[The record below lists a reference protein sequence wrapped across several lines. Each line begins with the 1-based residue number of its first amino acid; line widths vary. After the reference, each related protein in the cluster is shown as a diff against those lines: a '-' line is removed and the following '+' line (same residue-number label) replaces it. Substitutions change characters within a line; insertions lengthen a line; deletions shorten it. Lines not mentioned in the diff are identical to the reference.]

1 MSTSVTPVSNKQAI
15 LNIYTQSFDRLMKT
29 INPNEISMDNIVLL
43 IIKTMEIVD
52 EQTTLKGEDKKNMV
66 LGIVGLVIKKYVKFQ
81 NIKETILEF
90 VDIFGGSIVENVIS
104 VSNKTF
110 NINQRRHMYR
120 AMKITYYVYHSMK
133 SCFCKGKKKK
143 GTPKPALVTDH
154 MEVVSVLDQMI
165 ADSNAA
171 TPSVTT
177 VDEVDVDVDVDVE
190 KK

>member
-1 MSTSVTPVSNKQAI
+1 MSTSATPVSNKQAI
-15 LNIYTQSFDRLMKT
+15 LHIYTQSFDRLMKT

-66 LGIVGLVIKKYVKFQ
+66 LGIVGLVIKKYVTFQ
-81 NIKETILEF
+81 NIKESMLEF
-90 VDIFGGSIVENVIS
+90 IDIFGGSIVENVIS

-120 AMKITYYVYHSMK
+120 AMKITYHVYHSMK
-133 SCFCKGKKKK
+133 SCFCKAKKKK
-143 GTPKPALVTDH
+143 GTLKPALVTDH
-154 MEVVSVLDQMI
+154 TEVVSVLDQMV
-165 ADSNAA
+165 ADSNPV
-171 TPSVTT
+171 TPSTT
-177 VDEVDVDVDVDVE
+177 IDDVDVDVNVD

>member
-110 NINQRRHMYR
+110 NINQRRHM
-120 AMKITYYVYHSMK
+120 
-133 SCFCKGKKKK
+133 
-143 GTPKPALVTDH
+143 
-154 MEVVSVLDQMI
+154 
-165 ADSNAA
+165 
-171 TPSVTT
+171 
-177 VDEVDVDVDVDVE
+177 
-190 KK
+190 